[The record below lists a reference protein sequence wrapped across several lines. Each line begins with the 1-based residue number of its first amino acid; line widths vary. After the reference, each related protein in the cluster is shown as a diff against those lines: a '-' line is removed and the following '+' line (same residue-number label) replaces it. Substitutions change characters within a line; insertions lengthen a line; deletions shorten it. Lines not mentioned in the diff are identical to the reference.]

1 MKLSLNSFF
10 HGISFALRHCKFRDV
25 FLKVKQYKIL
35 DAILFGKDVIGVLS
49 TGYGK
54 SIIFQ
59 LLPFI
64 QEYLL
69 GKETIVIVIAP
80 LNAIIDD
87 QIKSLLK
94 RGVRAGSRRKKES
107 KVENRD
113 IGEKN
118 DLDSECENRDDEL
131 HQDLQDDQPLL
142 LEAGHFRLLFM
153 HPECFVSCRKGG
165 NILASEGLQRKSH
178 LLRY

>member
-10 HGISFALRHCKFRDV
+10 HGISFALRHCKFRDG

-35 DAILFGKDVIGVLS
+35 DAILFGKDVIGVLP

-69 GKETIVIVIAP
+69 GKDTIVIVIGSFNCICTTKA
-80 LNAIIDD
+80 A
-87 QIKSLLK
+87 KSFDRRFFSSK
-94 RGVRAGSRRKKES
+94 SFEGSWKPRQAE
-107 KVENRD
+107 
-113 IGEKN
+113 
-118 DLDSECENRDDEL
+118 
-131 HQDLQDDQPLL
+131 
-142 LEAGHFRLLFM
+142 
-153 HPECFVSCRKGG
+153 
-165 NILASEGLQRKSH
+165 H
-178 LLRY
+178 LYWDPQT